1 MAQNRFLTAL
11 EAVYEGLDALATTAE
26 AKFMTGRLKSVLS
39 ISLDLRSDVGI
50 DHVTHPMY
58 MYARQGLDANRAALL
73 GTVRGRLTDTERA
86 DETIQNGL
94 HVLFEDNDSEP
105 YTRMTF
111 TLRRFRA
118 WRTVL
123 MADYES
129 E

>member
-11 EAVYEGLDALATTAE
+11 ETVYEGLDALATTAE

-50 DHVTHPMY
+50 NHVTHPMY

-94 HVLFEDNDSEP
+94 HVLFEDNDAEP

-111 TLRRFRA
+111 ALRRFRA

-123 MADYES
+123 MADSES